1 MRIGIYGGS
10 FSPVHNGHVAAA
22 KAFMEQMWLDVLYI
36 MPAGIPPHKQMQG
49 DANTWQRLRM
59 CELAFEGV
67 EGVLISDL
75 EMRREGK
82 SYTVD
87 TLRAM
92 ASEEHRLFLLMGT
105 DMLLTLDTWR
115 EPEEIFRLCYPV
127 YMRREGAD
135 PILDA
140 RIVAKI
146 SEYQQKYGKVVRR
159 IVGDPVVV
167 SSTAVR
173 RAVAEGKSIA
183 GMVPPAVEKYILE
196 NGLYK
201 TAGGVTQ

>member
-10 FSPVHNGHVAAA
+10 FSPIHNGHVAAA

-49 DANTWQRLRM
+49 DANTWQRLKM

-67 EGVLISDL
+67 DGVLISDL
-75 EMRREGK
+75 EMRREGQ

-92 ASEEHRLFLLMGT
+92 ASDEHRLFLLMGT

-127 YMRREGAD
+127 YMRREAND

-173 RAVAEGKSIA
+173 RAIGEGKSIA